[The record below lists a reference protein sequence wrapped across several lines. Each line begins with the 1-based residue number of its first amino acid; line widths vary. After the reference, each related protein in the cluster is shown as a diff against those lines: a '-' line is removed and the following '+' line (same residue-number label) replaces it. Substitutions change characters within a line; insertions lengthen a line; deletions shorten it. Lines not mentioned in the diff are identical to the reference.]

1 MHKGV
6 EMQNKLNRNTANKE
20 AVCEK
25 IELAN
30 SCGVRLIYCQDCNL
44 GCNVVELEIGAI
56 SVRLCPEVIQRM
68 ANVMMK
74 ASLKLE
80 HIAANNHAELPTNI
94 QPQMIH

>member
-1 MHKGV
+1 
-6 EMQNKLNRNTANKE
+6 MQNKLNRNMVNKQT
-20 AVCEK
+20 VCEK

-30 SCGVRLIYCQDCNL
+30 SCGVRLIYCQDCN
-44 GCNVVELEIGAI
+44 VVELEIGAI
-56 SVRLCPEVIQRM
+56 SVRLCPDVIQRI

-80 HIAANNHAELPTNI
+80 HIAANNHAELPANI